1 MLQEFLIVDVEHT
14 IEAIFMNPANA
25 RKRKRDSI
33 RAALDIILARPTSI
47 KRIMVIISLKNDILL
62 SFKNLSQNV
71 MSKEGQ
77 KGRIKTHALSMA
89 RKATGLVS
97 ALKESTNQG
106 LQPCVPS

>member
-1 MLQEFLIVDVEHT
+1 MNLT
-14 IEAIFMNPANA
+14 IA

-33 RAALDIILARPTSI
+33 PAALDIILPSPTSI
-47 KRIMVIISLKNDILL
+47 KRSMVIISLRKDILL
-62 SFKNLSQNV
+62 SFENLSQNV

-77 KGRIKTHALSMA
+77 KGRIKTYALSVA

-106 LQPCVPS
+106 LQPCVQS